1 MLLPINKLTTKD
13 FGGKTVEFEYVRRK
27 HKKSEEKMN
36 IKGQL
41 KKLFTVLT
49 MSGLVFGATATP
61 SPTDLPIGAAVN
73 VSGVDHNYVQSIKF
87 VFQNNGPGAWANGED
102 VVINLPSN
110 IGVADV
116 DGDGAY
122 TDGISIIASSAG
134 HAITPAV
141 AAATANSITI
151 DMGAGVNIVNA
162 DNMTVV
168 FPITTS
174 SSAANGSTQNYSI
187 IYGQGNEEVGGE
199 NANPAVTFRSSLSV
213 VTSGFNANYAW
224 NAQVSTVTIAGTVE
238 SDDKFTATINGTET
252 AAATGASANAV
263 AAALE
268 LLIEALPGVSSTV
281 AGAVITVTGDVA
293 GTAFTLAVATVEAN
307 DDDADAQTIAALTTT
322 PPYDETDELGYKHPV
337 AGATSLLASN
347 LPDLVVEPNDL
358 ATDLYVNGDD
368 AQFEGITY
376 NAVNFD
382 DHLYEIWASKTKNL
396 TQVNATNGFKLL
408 AAHDIDNTFPASNG
422 YEGAAFPTVQLK
434 LDADAYN
441 NTTNGAGAD
450 TKVDF
455 EEDVWFFYV
464 TSNLTADWVLQ
475 GGAAVTVKHHPV
487 FVAEGGAN
495 VLLVNHTSAG
505 LDYDGDN
512 DYEGGGHDNV
522 ANMFIDSDIG
532 SKNIIGR
539 SGVVPAGADGSGTAQ
554 INSVKFYMNTQDV
567 DDASTT
573 DVWISTTDGMGE
585 ANLTISGSAPS
596 ETVTLAN
603 ATKVSS
609 SSVAEGQNGNTTF
622 TMTNSTAE
630 GNYYVYFVTNDGKN
644 QNVYQAQ
651 TDGPADKFL
660 KVSHYPYF
668 EFSQVQSGDAYAHNT
683 AELTSFPISWAA
695 DNVNGDFDQDDNA
708 TITLYAC
715 TGNYAAVINAT
726 HNTADLAS
734 CLQIGG
740 SIAEDTDT
748 QAGNTYDWNVRNGK
762 SQVSTVTAANAIEV
776 GDIFS
781 VTLNGSTVSFTA
793 TLTTVANV
801 ASGLEPLVHALA
813 GVSATSN
820 AGVVTIIADVP
831 GTAFTLSSA
840 TTEAGGG
847 ASDAQTLVSATT
859 TASGAVIPAATYE
872 IVAKIDD
879 GGGHVFYQQLKSNQ
893 AMTNAGQDDRS
904 VVVSHSDYFFPINP
918 SAGTPVSLNHSDTYE
933 FRWEAFDQDATAS
946 NCKIAIFLSTVSG
959 ITSDYAA
966 FDGAD
971 AATGVAVTSADGRNH
986 TETVLASAGK
996 YLFDIDKITKDMA
1009 NANRVPNGTYYVYY
1023 YFSVDGT
1030 FSNNEFPYQAD
1041 GTLAI
1046 ATTDAGAYSDHK
1058 GFEILPNT
1066 PVVNKGDVIDFT
1078 VYAND
1083 GDQTAEI
1090 ISFGITFDNT
1100 KLSASDMITA
1110 DDGVDNDND
1119 GSIDEDNGE
1128 DSGTQPFQTHG
1139 EASSTFVLSAA
1150 PAVGAELTLVNTAGV
1165 SKVYIAVADGGTNGN
1180 IAAGKVQFQRGNSG
1194 ADDAADAILCAG
1206 HLKAAIEHANGHN
1219 GSILVSGT
1227 APSVTV
1233 TQKVPSAVGNA
1244 KTCSGNAAFNTATST
1259 NASAFAGGFGWNG
1272 IQLTNTISTDG
1283 TTDEIKFVQW
1293 EDGGTALTGD
1303 AATGGLAIAK
1313 FKLTALAHNA
1323 TASMESHAVTFQT
1336 SGLSATKIVA
1346 NNNADVS
1353 PIVSGDLRGSSV
1365 KLVSRGSLSGNIDI
1379 EGRTDAAQTVTIT
1392 LSSTGS
1398 YTEISDATYNATQG
1412 DVITLGTGGS
1422 YTLSQIPAGRYKV
1435 RVSKDGWV
1443 DQVVD
1448 NVKIVD
1454 FSTTYLHF
1462 TGGDLLYG
1470 GDVVGYINASGAAVP
1485 DNSIVVADAS
1495 AIANSYFGLAADASA
1510 GAGYSDVDGDGTVY
1524 VADLN
1529 YSTKNAGASK
1539 VGEGLLYKPVE
1550 TDNNESL
1557 IALNKVETSNDR
1569 VVYTVSG
1576 SRIGALRAYAI
1587 EMDIT
1592 DDWALVSREDHLK
1605 VNGQAIEFD
1614 KSNGHAVTLVSALIG
1629 DGSALMPNQDLVTI
1643 VLQPLVNDPV
1653 EPVITEATLIDDQ
1666 NRSAK
1671 AVISNNGLVMPNE
1684 FILNQNFPNPFN
1696 PVTNIA
1702 FAIPQDGMVKLT
1714 VFDLMGREVR
1724 ELVSSRLSGGNYSA
1738 NWNAT
1743 NTFGS
1748 KVSSGLYFYSLTVD
1762 NKMIATQKMILMK

>member
-1 MLLPINKLTTKD
+1 
-13 FGGKTVEFEYVRRK
+13 
-27 HKKSEEKMN
+27 MN

-252 AAATGASANAV
+252 AAATGANANAV

-495 VLLVNHTSAG
+495 VLLANHTSAG

-512 DYEGGGHDNV
+512 NYEGGAHDNV

-539 SGVVPAGADGSGTAQ
+539 SGVVPAGADGSATAQ

-651 TDGPADKFL
+651 TSGPADKFL

-726 HNTADLAS
+726 HNTATLAS

-813 GVSATSN
+813 GVTATSN

-959 ITSDYAA
+959 ITSHYAA
-966 FDGAD
+966 LD
-971 AATGVAVTSADGRNH
+971 AANAATAFAVTSADGENH

-996 YLFDIDKITKDMA
+996 YLFDIDKISKQMA
-1009 NANRVPNGTYYVYY
+1009 GGGAVPNGTYYVYY

-1119 GSIDEDNGE
+1119 RSIDEDNAE
-1128 DSGTQPFQTHG
+1128 DSGTQPFQTHAA
-1139 EASSTFVLSAA
+1139 ASQSWVFSAVPADGATLSLIS
-1150 PAVGAELTLVNTAGV
+1150 EGV
-1165 SKVYIAVADGGTNGN
+1165 TKVYESDQTGNGV
-1180 IAAGKVQFQRGNSG
+1180 GVGSVDLGG
-1194 ADDAADAILCAG
+1194 ADANVTAFNVS
-1206 HLKAAIEHANGHN
+1206 LKAAIDGASGHN
-1219 GSILVSGT
+1219 AGTVDSKLKVRINAGAITITQALSG
-1227 APSVTV
+1227 VI
-1233 TQKVPSAVGNA
+1233 G
-1244 KTCSGNAAFNTATST
+1244 NTAIAR
-1259 NASAFAGGFGWNG
+1259 NAGMNTAIADPDPTAFTGGFGWNG

-1353 PIVSGDLRGSSV
+1353 PIVPGDLRGSSV

-1435 RVSKDGWV
+1435 RISKDGWV

>member
-1 MLLPINKLTTKD
+1 
-13 FGGKTVEFEYVRRK
+13 
-27 HKKSEEKMN
+27 MN

-151 DMGAGVNIVNA
+151 DMGAGANIVNA

-252 AAATGASANAV
+252 AAATGANANAV

-268 LLIEALPGVSSTV
+268 LLIEALPGVSSAAV
-281 AGAVITVTGDVA
+281 GAVITVTGDVA

-495 VLLVNHTSAG
+495 VLVVNHTSAG

-651 TDGPADKFL
+651 TDGPVDKFL

-734 CLQIGG
+734 CLQIAG

-813 GVSATSN
+813 GVTATSN

-959 ITSDYAA
+959 ITSHYAA
-966 FDGAD
+966 LD
-971 AATGVAVTSADGRNH
+971 AANAATAFAVTSADGENH

-996 YLFDIDKITKDMA
+996 YLFDIDKISKQMA
-1009 NANRVPNGTYYVYY
+1009 GGGAVPNGTYYVYY

-1119 GSIDEDNGE
+1119 RSIDEDNAE
-1128 DSGTQPFQTHG
+1128 DSGTQPFQTHAA
-1139 EASSTFVLSAA
+1139 ASQSWVFSAVPADGATLSLIS
-1150 PAVGAELTLVNTAGV
+1150 EGV
-1165 SKVYIAVADGGTNGN
+1165 TKVYESDQTGNGV
-1180 IAAGKVQFQRGNSG
+1180 GVGSVDLGG
-1194 ADDAADAILCAG
+1194 ADANVTAFNVS
-1206 HLKAAIEHANGHN
+1206 LKAAIDGASGHN
-1219 GSILVSGT
+1219 AGTVDSKLKVRINAGAITITQALSG
-1227 APSVTV
+1227 VI
-1233 TQKVPSAVGNA
+1233 G
-1244 KTCSGNAAFNTATST
+1244 NTAIAR
-1259 NASAFAGGFGWNG
+1259 NAGMNTAIADPDPTAFTGGFGWNG

-1435 RVSKDGWV
+1435 RISKDGWV

-1557 IALNKVETSNDR
+1557 IALNKVETSSDR

-1629 DGSALMPNQDLVTI
+1629 DGSALTPNQDLVTI

>member
-1 MLLPINKLTTKD
+1 
-13 FGGKTVEFEYVRRK
+13 
-27 HKKSEEKMN
+27 MN

-151 DMGAGVNIVNA
+151 DMGAGANIVNA

-252 AAATGASANAV
+252 AAATGANANAV

-268 LLIEALPGVSSTV
+268 LLIEALPGVSSAAV
-281 AGAVITVTGDVA
+281 GAVITITADVA

-441 NTTNGAGAD
+441 NTTNAAGAD

-512 DYEGGGHDNV
+512 DYEGGAHDNI

-539 SGVVPAGADGSGTAQ
+539 SGVVPAGADGSATAQ

-651 TDGPADKFL
+651 TDGPVDKFL

-726 HNTADLAS
+726 HNTASLAS
-734 CLQIGG
+734 CLQIAG

-966 FDGAD
+966 LD
-971 AATGVAVTSADGRNH
+971 AANAATAFAVTSADGENH

-996 YLFDIDKITKDMA
+996 YLFDIDKISKQMA
-1009 NANRVPNGTYYVYY
+1009 GGGAVPNGTYYVYY

-1119 GSIDEDNGE
+1119 RSIDEDNAE
-1128 DSGTQPFQTHG
+1128 DSGTQPFQTHAA
-1139 EASSTFVLSAA
+1139 ASQSWVFSAV
-1150 PAVGAELTLVNTAGV
+1150 PADGAKLTLVSEGV
-1165 SKVYIAVADGGTNGN
+1165 TKVYESDQSANGVAGDNVDLGG
-1180 IAAGKVQFQRGNSG
+1180 S
-1194 ADDAADAILCAG
+1194 DANVTAFNVS
-1206 HLKAAIEHANGHN
+1206 LKAAIDGANGHN
-1219 GSILVSGT
+1219 AGTVDSKLKVRINAGTITITQALSG
-1227 APSVTV
+1227 VI
-1233 TQKVPSAVGNA
+1233 G
-1244 KTCSGNAAFNTATST
+1244 NTAITRDAAMNT
-1259 NASAFAGGFGWNG
+1259 AIADPDPTAFTGGFGWNG

-1353 PIVSGDLRGSSV
+1353 PIVPGDLRGSSV

-1435 RVSKDGWV
+1435 RISKDGWV

-1550 TDNNESL
+1550 ADNNESL

-1629 DGSALMPNQDLVTI
+1629 DGSALTPNQDLVTI

>member
-1 MLLPINKLTTKD
+1 
-13 FGGKTVEFEYVRRK
+13 
-27 HKKSEEKMN
+27 MN

-151 DMGAGVNIVNA
+151 DMGAGANIVNA

-252 AAATGASANAV
+252 AAATGANANAV

-268 LLIEALPGVSSTV
+268 LLIEALPGVSSAAV
-281 AGAVITVTGDVA
+281 GAVITVTGDVA

-322 PPYDETDELGYKHPV
+322 SPYDETDELGYKHPV

-495 VLLVNHTSAG
+495 VLVVNHTSAG

-651 TDGPADKFL
+651 TDGPVDKFL

-734 CLQIGG
+734 CLQIAG

-813 GVSATSN
+813 GVTATSN

-959 ITSDYAA
+959 ITSHYAA
-966 FDGAD
+966 LD
-971 AATGVAVTSADGRNH
+971 AANAATAFAVTSADGENH

-996 YLFDIDKITKDMA
+996 YLFDIDKISKQMA
-1009 NANRVPNGTYYVYY
+1009 GGGAVPNGTYYVYY

-1119 GSIDEDNGE
+1119 RSIDEDNAE
-1128 DSGTQPFQTHG
+1128 DSGTQPFQTHAA
-1139 EASSTFVLSAA
+1139 ASQSWVFSAVPADGATLSLIS
-1150 PAVGAELTLVNTAGV
+1150 EGV
-1165 SKVYIAVADGGTNGN
+1165 TKVYESDQTGNGV
-1180 IAAGKVQFQRGNSG
+1180 GVGSVDLGG
-1194 ADDAADAILCAG
+1194 ADANVTAFNVS
-1206 HLKAAIEHANGHN
+1206 LKAAIDGASGHN
-1219 GSILVSGT
+1219 AGTVDSKLKVRINAGAITITQALSG
-1227 APSVTV
+1227 VI
-1233 TQKVPSAVGNA
+1233 G
-1244 KTCSGNAAFNTATST
+1244 NTAIAR
-1259 NASAFAGGFGWNG
+1259 NAGMNTAIADPDPTAFTGGFGWNG

-1435 RVSKDGWV
+1435 RISKDGWV

-1557 IALNKVETSNDR
+1557 IALNKVETSSDR

-1629 DGSALMPNQDLVTI
+1629 DGSALTPNQDLVTI

>member
-1 MLLPINKLTTKD
+1 
-13 FGGKTVEFEYVRRK
+13 
-27 HKKSEEKMN
+27 MN

-252 AAATGASANAV
+252 AAATGANANAV

-268 LLIEALPGVSSTV
+268 LLIEALPGVSSAAV
-281 AGAVITVTGDVA
+281 GAVITITADVA

-322 PPYDETDELGYKHPV
+322 SPYDETDELGYKHPV

-495 VLLVNHTSAG
+495 VLVVNHTSAG

-539 SGVVPAGADGSGTAQ
+539 SGVVPAGADGSATAQ

-651 TDGPADKFL
+651 TDGPVDKFL

-734 CLQIGG
+734 CLQIAG

-813 GVSATSN
+813 GVTATSN

-959 ITSDYAA
+959 ITSHYAA
-966 FDGAD
+966 LD
-971 AATGVAVTSADGRNH
+971 AANAATAFAVTSADGENH

-996 YLFDIDKITKDMA
+996 YLFDIDKISKQMA
-1009 NANRVPNGTYYVYY
+1009 GGGAVPNGTYYVYY

-1119 GSIDEDNGE
+1119 RSIDEDNAE
-1128 DSGTQPFQTHG
+1128 DSGTQPFQTHAA
-1139 EASSTFVLSAA
+1139 ASQSWVFSAVPADGATLSLIS
-1150 PAVGAELTLVNTAGV
+1150 EGV
-1165 SKVYIAVADGGTNGN
+1165 TKVYESDQTGNGV
-1180 IAAGKVQFQRGNSG
+1180 GVGSVDLGG
-1194 ADDAADAILCAG
+1194 ADANVTAFNVS
-1206 HLKAAIEHANGHN
+1206 LKAAIDGASGHN
-1219 GSILVSGT
+1219 AGTVDSKLKVRINAGAITITQALSG
-1227 APSVTV
+1227 VI
-1233 TQKVPSAVGNA
+1233 G
-1244 KTCSGNAAFNTATST
+1244 NTAIAR
-1259 NASAFAGGFGWNG
+1259 NAGMNTAIADPDPTAFTGGFGWNG

-1353 PIVSGDLRGSSV
+1353 PIVPGDLRGSSV

-1435 RVSKDGWV
+1435 RISKDGWV

-1557 IALNKVETSNDR
+1557 IALNKVETSSDR

-1629 DGSALMPNQDLVTI
+1629 DGSALTPNQDLVTI